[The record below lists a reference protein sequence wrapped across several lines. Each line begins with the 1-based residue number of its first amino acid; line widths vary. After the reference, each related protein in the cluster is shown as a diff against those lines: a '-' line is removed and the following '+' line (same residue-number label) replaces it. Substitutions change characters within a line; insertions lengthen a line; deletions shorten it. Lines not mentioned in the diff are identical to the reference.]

1 MDSACDELLCCVVTD
16 ELESAAEELKIV
28 AEELLGVGSMAEETP
43 EDTYD
48 DEYFVFDFS
57 SDEDAVLMLELLTD
71 CADCADCA
79 AEERAS
85 TTVLL
90 RGSWLRGMS
99 VILLELD
106 SLASELVGVGSGVGP
121 TMLSDSSLQPLMT
134 AAVANPNVAAMAVFV
149 ALENL
154 MPLVI
159 FLFSIFIK
167 TPTQN
172 PLL

>member
-1 MDSACDELLCCVVTD
+1 MDSACDELLCCVVTE

-48 DEYFVFDFS
+48 DQYFVFDFS

-71 CADCADCA
+71 CADCA

-85 TTVLL
+85 MAVLL

-106 SLASELVGVGSGVGP
+106 SLVSELVGVGGGVGP
-121 TMLSDSSLQPLMT
+121 AMLSDSSLQPLMT